1 MELPSALVGSDPHI
15 TVSMSSAFEDKWK
28 PLRCS
33 ICGNVVCEYNN
44 SYIRSITPSGA
55 PQLDRAGKVMQC
67 SGVLLL
73 HGQVEPF
80 EILYKLIDE
89 VFSAPSLQDVQSL
102 VAELARNQE
111 KSRIKCKAKYYLS

>member
-1 MELPSALVGSDPHI
+1 MELPSALVGCEPHI
-15 TVSMSSAFEDKWK
+15 TVSMSSAFGDTYR

-55 PQLDRAGKVMQC
+55 PQIDRPGKIYQC

-80 EILYKLIDE
+80 EILYKLVE
-89 VFSAPSLQDVQSL
+89 GVFSAPTLQDVQSL

-111 KSRIKCKAKYYLS
+111 KNRVKCKAKYYLS